1 MGAIFISV
9 RSGSTR
15 LPNKANLDICGKPSM
30 QYLIDTLKH
39 TEKADEIILCT
50 TRLKE
55 DDQLCRLAKKNN
67 IKYFR
72 GSSEDKLLR
81 WLEACKKFNVDFFVN
96 VDGDDIF
103 FDYGLAD
110 MCFAQHRKRRADFID
125 GHGLYNDVYGIT
137 FEALKE
143 VCDIKGTNETE
154 YIRSYFLEG
163 DRFDILPLENI
174 PSKYLKQDIRMT
186 LDYPE
191 DLIFFTTVIQSLK
204 GAKVSL
210 TFDNILFFLSKNPE
224 VKNINFCLDKKWKD
238 NQKKIITPVFKT

>member
-15 LPNKANLDICGKPSM
+15 LPNKANLDICGKPSI
-30 QYLIDTLKH
+30 QYLISTLKR
-39 TEKADEIILCT
+39 TEEADEIILCT
-50 TRLKE
+50 TLSRE
-55 DDQLCRLAKKNN
+55 DDQLCYLAKKNN

-72 GSSEDKLLR
+72 GSSEDKLMR

-110 MCFAQHRKRRADFID
+110 RCFVQHREREADFID

-137 FEALKE
+137 FQALKE

-163 DRFDILPLENI
+163 DRFDICPLQNI